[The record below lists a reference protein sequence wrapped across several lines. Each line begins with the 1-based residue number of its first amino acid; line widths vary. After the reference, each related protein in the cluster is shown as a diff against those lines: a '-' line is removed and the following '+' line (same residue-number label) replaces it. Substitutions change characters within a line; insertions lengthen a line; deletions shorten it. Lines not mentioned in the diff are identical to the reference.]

1 MNNQWLTIEQVGN
14 DVVLKKCSRE
24 AEGVI
29 EIPVNITHIAD
40 GAFDESNVIIKNLPI
55 GLKAIGKNAFAGCS
69 FYRPLVNLPESLEK
83 IGEGAFAR
91 TNIKGLYIPAS
102 VTQIDGRIL
111 PGTCQ
116 LVIIDADNLKYDSRD
131 NCNAIIETATGK
143 LIEGCD
149 YAEIP
154 YGVEE
159 IGEYAFTHRTL
170 MKVDLP
176 HTLEK
181 IGREA
186 FAAVSWLVNTVVD
199 DDIEVEIGIPSSVRE
214 IGDFA
219 FNTFDDWYHGVK
231 IIIDGKT
238 DIKLGSEITCSPD
251 DVEVDNEDIKW
262 ILENYNTY
270 NDYEFPFEKI
280 EEIPSNCLRYSIHQ
294 DDTIQCIPA
303 NVKHI
308 CKEAFEGCTHL
319 ERVEIYNP
327 DVKID
332 LSAFKGCSS
341 LASII
346 VDDGSEFI
354 EWDAEERDAVF
365 FYANPYK
372 FIVDGKPNFPD
383 GVEIIPNSA
392 FKNCLELAE
401 VIIPESV
408 HTIEDEAFS
417 GCANLKKIIVPES
430 VSSVANNAFEGCNSL
445 VDIIASDVVKWKINP
460 CAFIVNGK
468 LDVPEGVRRISRR
481 QFKGNTELTDVVIP
495 TSVYSIES
503 HAFADCKNLKS
514 IYIPN
519 NDTDNWLKCHVW
531 SDAFDGCGQLSEIDV
546 PYMVRWECFAETI
559 ILQHTQNG
567 KSTVPG
573 YIAKNAGSIRL
584 NGCNEVES
592 IELPK
597 GIRSLHIT
605 NCPNLKQVIYQGGCR
620 IIVKDCPQYEQRVLD
635 LRTSNLKQLT
645 VENLSGYDNGSIT
658 NVILPES
665 AKSIGHRAFNDWR
678 ALREIDIP
686 KSVQKVAKDAFKGCT
701 NLMIIRVHGTLKVEW
716 TEFEECNARVVY

>member
-29 EIPVNITHIAD
+29 EIPENITHIAD
-40 GAFDESNVIIKNLPI
+40 DAFDESNVIIKNLPI
-55 GLKAIGKNAFAGCS
+55 GLKAIGKNAFASCS

-91 TNIKGLYIPAS
+91 TNIKGLHIPAS

-111 PGTCQ
+111 PGTCK
-116 LVIIDADNLKYDSRD
+116 LVVVDEDNSIYDSRG

-149 YAEIP
+149 YGYIP
-154 YGVEE
+154 KGVEE
-159 IGEYAFTHRTL
+159 ICEYAFAHRTL

-176 HTLEK
+176 HTLRK

-186 FAAVSWLVNTVVD
+186 FAEVSWLVNTVVD

-251 DVEVDNEDIKW
+251 DVEVDNEEIKW
-262 ILENYNTY
+262 ILENYNIY
-270 NDYEFPFEKI
+270 YDSEFPFEKI

-294 DDTIQCIPA
+294 DDTIQCIPG

-319 ERVEIYNP
+319 ERVEIYNS

-372 FIVDGKPNFPD
+372 FIVDGKLNVPD
-383 GVEIIPNSA
+383 GVDIIPNSA
-392 FKNCLELAE
+392 FKNCLELTE

-408 HTIEDEAFS
+408 EIIGCCAFENCKKLEKVTISEGVKEIGESAFS
-417 GCANLKKIIVPES
+417 GCMSLQHVVLPDSVTKVDIRAFQDCTSLESIVLSKSLKEIEQHAFSGCSSLRELLIPASMETIWPGSFSRCSSLERIVVSEESTEFDSRENCNALIDTATNILAVGCKNTHIPPGIKEIAECAFCGCTGLTNIEIPDSVQYIGDWAFDGCTSLKSIKLPDSLLEIRAWTFRGCSSLEHISIPES
-430 VSSVANNAFEGCNSL
+430 VNEILPYAFRGCISL
-445 VDIIASDVVKWKINP
+445 VDIVASD
-460 CAFIVNGK
+460 
-468 LDVPEGVRRISRR
+468 
-481 QFKGNTELTDVVIP
+481 
-495 TSVYSIES
+495 
-503 HAFADCKNLKS
+503 
-514 IYIPN
+514 
-519 NDTDNWLKCHVW
+519 
-531 SDAFDGCGQLSEIDV
+531 EI
-546 PYMVRWECFAETI
+546 
-559 ILQHTQNG
+559 
-567 KSTVPG
+567 K
-573 YIAKNAGSIRL
+573 K
-584 NGCNEVES
+584 EVETQ
-592 IELPK
+592 I
-597 GIRSLHIT
+597 
-605 NCPNLKQVIYQGGCR
+605 
-620 IIVKDCPQYEQRVLD
+620 
-635 LRTSNLKQLT
+635 
-645 VENLSGYDNGSIT
+645 
-658 NVILPES
+658 
-665 AKSIGHRAFNDWR
+665 FN
-678 ALREIDIP
+678 
-686 KSVQKVAKDAFKGCT
+686 K
-701 NLMIIRVHGTLKVEW
+701 N
-716 TEFEECNARVVY
+716 